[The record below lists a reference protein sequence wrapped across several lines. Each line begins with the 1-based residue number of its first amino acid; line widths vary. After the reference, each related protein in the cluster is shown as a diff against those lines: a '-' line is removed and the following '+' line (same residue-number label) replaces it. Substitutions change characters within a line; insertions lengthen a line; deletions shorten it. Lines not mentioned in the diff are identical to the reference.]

1 MKTKFI
7 SALFAISSLCFSGCD
22 YDNFEEPRSIL
33 SGNVIFEGK
42 PVGVR
47 TNGPQ
52 LELWQDGFQL
62 RTLIPVHIE
71 QDGSF
76 SAALFDGQYKLV
88 RKGNSP
94 WLQQASDTLMI
105 QVKGNTAIDV
115 PVIPYFS
122 VSNESYQVANN
133 ELIAGFTVR
142 KHTNPADVDV
152 VRLFIG
158 RSILTDQ
165 SRNEKAVSL
174 DLSTLV
180 LGTPATIRTQLP
192 EGLKNQGYAF
202 VRLGVKARATGEYSY
217 SQVQKIALK

>member
-7 SALFAISSLCFSGCD
+7 SALFAISSLGFSGCD
-22 YDNFEEPRSIL
+22 YDNFEEPKSIL

-133 ELIAGFTVR
+133 ELTAGFTVR
-142 KHTNPADVDV
+142 KHANPADVDV

-158 RSILTDQ
+158 KSILTDQ
-165 SRNEKAVSL
+165 SRNENAVSL

-180 LGTPATIRTQLP
+180 LGTPTTIRAQVP
-192 EGLKNQGYAF
+192 DGLKNLNYVF
-202 VRLGVKARATGEYSY
+202 VRLGVKAKATGEYSY